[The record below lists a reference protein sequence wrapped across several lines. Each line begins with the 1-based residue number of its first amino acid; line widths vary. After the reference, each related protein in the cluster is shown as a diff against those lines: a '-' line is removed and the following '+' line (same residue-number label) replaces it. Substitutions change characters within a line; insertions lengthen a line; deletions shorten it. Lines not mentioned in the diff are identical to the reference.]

1 MADSRR
7 DYVYV
12 PPRDT
17 GLPLS
22 LPRTP
27 VAHAVL
33 HDSDVS
39 LNSEISVGGTRRG
52 GTTGGTIF
60 GSATDAMAGAVGGLP
75 PTISDHSDEAQR
87 NLDTE
92 IRRIQVEIG
101 ALSARRSRRVRADI
115 HTRLSTV
122 PSQCNYNDDNVPSAN
137 KTAPCPTRTSS
148 TPGNGRRK
156 GELELNEHINKYSG
170 PMYAASSSDRVSAV
184 DGKGGVW
191 GSSEA
196 PATVDPAPQTPT
208 VSHGNPSVASNVV
221 DDDSHAHAH

>member
-7 DYVYV
+7 EYVYV

-33 HDSDVS
+33 HGSDVS

-52 GTTGGTIF
+52 GTRRGGTTGGTIF
-60 GSATDAMAGAVGGLP
+60 GPAMDAMAGAVGGPP
-75 PTISDHSDEAQR
+75 PTISDNSDEAQR

-92 IRRIQVEIG
+92 IRRIQDEIG

-122 PSQCNYNDDNVPSAN
+122 PSL
-137 KTAPCPTRTSS
+137 
-148 TPGNGRRK
+148 GN
-156 GELELNEHINKYSG
+156 
-170 PMYAASSSDRVSAV
+170 
-184 DGKGGVW
+184 
-191 GSSEA
+191 
-196 PATVDPAPQTPT
+196 
-208 VSHGNPSVASNVV
+208 
-221 DDDSHAHAH
+221 